1 VLLVL
6 LLALGFRAGVVL
18 ATTDTYVNQN
28 DAIQFDQIASSI
40 ARGDGYG
47 DTVAYLAEGP
57 SAFRGPTYPLVL
69 AAVYVVV
76 GEHSWTAGRLVNA
89 MIGTALVA
97 LIGLVAAMLLDRRVG
112 FLALV
117 LAAVHPTLVLFTSA
131 IALDP
136 LLALLILGSL
146 AAALQHRRDPRG
158 MGWPAVAGACLGLA
172 FLTRESGAFAIPSL
186 VGLLWVGREAARA
199 GTPRWRPLLV
209 TGGVAVALVIP
220 WVVRN
225 AVVLDTF
232 VPGTTTGGYG
242 LAGTYNET
250 SRHHPEFPAIWL
262 PPERDPDMFAL
273 IKSLGLPS
281 TEVELDDA
289 LTDAAMEYL
298 RENPEYVPQVM
309 FWNTV
314 RLYDLQGPRH
324 ALFYA
329 PFVPYPLRLTRLAVY
344 SSYVFYAFAAL
355 ALVTRS
361 LRGTPWAFWLYP
373 VVATIAFSLISGTIR
388 YRSTIEPFLVIAAA
402 AAVAWVLDRVRTTAL
417 SPSSTAPAPA

>member
-1 VLLVL
+1 MKRMLIRYK
-6 LLALGFRAGVVL
+6 AKPDRADENERLIEAVFEELHAKAPDGVR
-18 ATTDTYVNQN
+18 Y
-28 DAIQFDQIASSI
+28 
-40 ARGDGYG
+40 
-47 DTVAYLAEGP
+47 
-57 SAFRGPTYPLVL
+57 
-69 AAVYVVV
+69 
-76 GEHSWTAGRLVNA
+76 
-89 MIGTALVA
+89 
-97 LIGLVAAMLLDRRVG
+97 
-112 FLALV
+112 
-117 LAAVHPTLVLFTSA
+117 
-131 IALDP
+131 
-136 LLALLILGSL
+136 
-146 AAALQHRRDPRG
+146 AALR
-158 MGWPAVAGACLGLA
+158 LA
-172 FLTRESGAFAIPSL
+172 DGSFVHLVETEEGAFAIPSL

-373 VVATIAFSLISGTIR
+373 VVATITATGFERVSDGELR
-388 YRSTIEPFLVIAAA
+388 ERFNAVIAA
-402 AAVAWVLDRVRTTAL
+402 DRARQGTA
-417 SPSSTAPAPA
+417 S